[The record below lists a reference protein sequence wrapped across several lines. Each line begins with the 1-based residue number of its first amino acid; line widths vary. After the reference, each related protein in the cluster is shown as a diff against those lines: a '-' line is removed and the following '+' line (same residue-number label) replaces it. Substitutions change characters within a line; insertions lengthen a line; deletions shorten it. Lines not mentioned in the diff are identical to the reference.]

1 MYKLLKNYTQDGQ
14 WAAVLGPIFTILE
27 VIFDA
32 TIPLVMTDIVDIGI
46 YEMNGNLNYIY
57 QKGVLM
63 VLLALGAA
71 VTGALN
77 GLFSS
82 ISSTKFVKNIR
93 MAMFEKIQIYD
104 FENIEK
110 YPVSTV
116 AMRLT
121 TDMRMMRMA
130 YVQSLE

>member
-46 YEMNGNLNYIY
+46 YEMNGNLNYID

>member
-1 MYKLLKNYTQDGQ
+1 
-14 WAAVLGPIFTILE
+14 
-27 VIFDA
+27 
-32 TIPLVMTDIVDIGI
+32 MTDIVDIGI
-46 YEMNGNLNYIY
+46 YEMNGNLNYID